1 MAEKKLTHG
10 GDWAGFAIEY
20 GREPLDYSMNV
31 NPLGIPQEVQ
41 QAIAKAGLTADRYPD
56 PLCRALTQKLASYEQ
71 VQPEQIFCGNGA
83 ADIIFRLAQVLKP
96 EPGDLGPEPGNSGP
110 AGCRPTLLITAP
122 TFSEYETAFTANGWQ
137 IKRYL
142 LKEENGFRIGEDF
155 LDEIGTAGDGAK
167 GGDLIDAVFLCEP
180 NNPTGVTTDDQLLR
194 KIVKKCGETGT
205 SLVIDEC
212 FNGFLEEPEAHSLRP
227 MLGDVIILK
236 AFTKLYGMAGVRLGY
251 CLCRGKI
258 TEKLRAAGPPWNVS
272 SLAQEAG
279 IAALDAEEHVRKGL
293 AIVHEERPWLKEQ
306 LRKLG
311 FERVYGEANYLLFY
325 AGPGTGGP
333 AGQGLD
339 ERLRERGIL
348 IRNCSNYPG
357 LGDGWFRIAVRTH
370 EENEQLVEALREE
383 LK

>member
-41 QAIAKAGLTADRYPD
+41 QAIAEASLTADRYPD

-122 TFSEYETAFTANGWQ
+122 TFSEYDTAFAANGWQ
-137 IKRYL
+137 IRRHL
-142 LKEENGFRIGEDF
+142 LKEENGVRIGEDF

-167 GGDLIDAVFLCEP
+167 GGDLNDAVFLCEP

-194 KIVKKCGETGT
+194 KIVKKCRETGT

-251 CLCRGKI
+251 CLCRAEI

-279 IAALDAEEHVRKGL
+279 IAALDAEGHIRKGL

-325 AGPGTGGP
+325 AGPGTGRP
-333 AGQGLD
+333 AGPGLD

-357 LGDGWFRIAVRTH
+357 LDDGWFRIAVRTH
-370 EENEQLVEALREE
+370 EENEQLVAALREE